1 MKQLCKQ
8 MAGTVAI
15 LFILAACS
23 ENNSNYPEAY
33 VGFNK
38 TTKNYSFDKSKD
50 VEEFDI
56 KIIAAEKKKRR
67 PRSPYQRS
75 KYART
80 NCRIQH
86 RG

>member
-38 TTKNYSFDKSKD
+38 TTKNYSFDKSK
-50 VEEFDI
+50 
-56 KIIAAEKKKRR
+56 